1 MTKKRTLS
9 VIAIF
14 ALMVVLPL
22 LTATLA
28 RNDFKI
34 RIKALE
40 DDTPHN
46 VVVSDIRS
54 TSFRVSWVTERSV
67 IGGILL
73 SDGVRL
79 VESSDTS
86 YHSINVVG
94 LKSSTQYSYKL
105 LSGTKPFEKE
115 EGGDYVVDTS
125 SIIEGDETYL
135 VYGQVFSP
143 DGYSFQQGGV
153 ITIKLSDETLTSQVL
168 STIINE
174 TGGYQFDLGELL
186 SEDSNEKFPY
196 KAKVDAVFGVYI
208 SHDQEIVEKRY
219 TLDFTTNRQIQNIY
233 LGEVNIDVIP
243 AIEGL

>member
-1 MTKKRTLS
+1 MTRKRTLS

-14 ALMVVLPL
+14 ALMVILPL
-22 LTATLA
+22 LTATLI

-46 VVVSDIRS
+46 VVVSDIRDA
-54 TSFRVSWVTERSV
+54 SFRVSWITERSV

-73 SDGVRL
+73 SDGVRF
-79 VESSDTS
+79 VESTDTS
-86 YHSINVVG
+86 YHSINIVG
-94 LKSSTQYSYKL
+94 LKQSTQYSFQL

-115 EGGDYVVDTS
+115 GGGDYVVKTS
-125 SIIEGDETYL
+125 SVAEGDETYL

-153 ITIKLSDETLTSQVL
+153 ITFQLSDEILTSQVL

-174 TGGYQFDLGELL
+174 TGGYQFDLGELQ
-186 SEDSNEKFPY
+186 SEALDKKFSY
-196 KAKVDAVFGVYI
+196 KAKVDVVFGIYAG
-208 SHDQEIVEKRY
+208 HDQGIVEKRY
-219 TLDFTTNRQIQNIY
+219 TLDFTTNRQIPNIY